1 MRPLHVCFLSQEYPP
16 ETGWGGIGAYTHELA
31 HGLARAGQKVT
42 VISLAQHGEDIV
54 TQSEG
59 VEVHRIRRGPNWERI
74 RGLWRLNRIWPGF
87 AWAAIRRLREV
98 HRQFPVDIV
107 EAAECRAD
115 SLFAPFLGPRR
126 PAHVVRLHTPWI
138 MVDRLNGIAPDAKKR
153 LIYWQEARVL
163 RSADLVTA
171 PTQAVVDLTQT
182 WVPLRRGAVEV
193 IPNPVNARLYSPAGL
208 TTRTAEVLIVG
219 RLEQRKGAAL
229 LAESMPA
236 VLRLCPHASFR
247 FVGSD
252 GVDANGR
259 SWRQRLLDGVNSTD
273 RHRVHFEQV
282 PREVLIERY
291 RRAAVCVLPSV
302 WENFPY
308 ALLEAM
314 ACGVPAIGTLTG
326 GLPELIED
334 GVSGLIVPPADA
346 TALTGAL
353 CRLLQDSQLRQ
364 RMGRAARQRVEERFS
379 VEAVVPRMLDLYRC
393 VRERRVS

>member
-42 VISLAQHGEDIV
+42 VISLAERGEDTV
-54 TQSEG
+54 THIEG
-59 VEVHRIRRGPNWERI
+59 VQVHRIRRGPNWERI
-74 RGLWRLNRIWPGF
+74 RGLWRLNRVWPGF
-87 AWAAIRRLREV
+87 AWSAVCRLREV

-115 SLFAPFLGPRR
+115 SLFAPLLGPRS
-126 PAHVVRLHTPWI
+126 PARVVRLHTPWI
-138 MVDRLNGIAPDAKKR
+138 MVDRLNGIEPDAKKR
-153 LIYWQEARVL
+153 LIYWQEARAI

-171 PTQAVVDLTQT
+171 PTQAVVDLTET
-182 WVPLRRGAVEV
+182 WVPLRRRTVEV
-193 IPNPVNARLYSPAGL
+193 IPNPVNARLYSPAGA
-208 TTRTAEVLIVG
+208 TTQTAEVLIVG

-252 GVDANGR
+252 GVDARGR
-259 SWRQRLLDGVNSTD
+259 SWRERLLEGVAPAD
-273 RHRVHFEQV
+273 RCRVHFEQV
-282 PREVLIERY
+282 PREVLIDRY

-314 ACGVPAIGTLTG
+314 SCGVPAVGTRTG

-346 TALTGAL
+346 AALAEAL
-353 CRLLQDSQLRQ
+353 CRLLQNSGLRQ

-393 VRERRVS
+393 VLQRRAS

>member
-42 VISLAQHGEDIV
+42 VISLAERGEDTV
-54 TQSEG
+54 TQSAG

-87 AWAAIRRLREV
+87 AWSAVRRLREV

-115 SLFAPFLGPRR
+115 SLFTPFLGPRS
-126 PAHVVRLHTPWI
+126 PARIVRLHTPWI

-163 RSADLVTA
+163 RSAELVTA

-182 WVPLRRGAVEV
+182 WVPLQRRAVQV
-193 IPNPVNARLYSPAGL
+193 IPNPVNTQRYSPAGAIMQ
-208 TTRTAEVLIVG
+208 TAEILIVG

-236 VLRLCPHASFR
+236 VLRSCPQAEFR
-247 FVGSD
+247 FVGND

-259 SWRQRLLDGVNSTD
+259 SWRERLLDGVAPAD
-273 RHRVHFEQV
+273 RCRVHFEQV

-314 ACGVPAIGTLTG
+314 SCGVPAVGTRTG

-346 TALTGAL
+346 TALTEAL
-353 CRLLQDSQLRQ
+353 CRLLQDCNLRQ
-364 RMGRAARQRVEERFS
+364 QMGRAARQRVEEHFS
-379 VEAVVPRMLDLYRC
+379 VEAVVPRMLDLYRSA
-393 VRERRVS
+393 RERRAS